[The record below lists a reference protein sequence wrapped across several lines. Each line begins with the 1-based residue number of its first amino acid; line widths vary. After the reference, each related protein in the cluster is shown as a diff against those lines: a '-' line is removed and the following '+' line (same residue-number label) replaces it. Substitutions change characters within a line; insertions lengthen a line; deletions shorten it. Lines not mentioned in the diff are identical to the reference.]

1 MERTTNPSVVVPSAA
16 AIAAA
21 ITAISSVSSA
31 SAASTGAAT
40 GAGAGAAA
48 ACICMASDGFV
59 KRATVLESSLAF
71 AKRTETVAAWVENR
85 GMRAF

>member
-40 GAGAGAAA
+40 GAGQGLLQ
-48 ACICMASDGFV
+48 
-59 KRATVLESSLAF
+59 LELFSLLPDRDESEQIDQEAQENKNDEYDCNTHDSIHNSSS
-71 AKRTETVAAWVENR
+71 
-85 GMRAF
+85 